1 LPVSIGSR
9 FLIITTEGVFGDE
22 ASEEAILDA
31 VPLRARPGI
40 IVEDG
45 AVEGGVG

>member
-1 LPVSIGSR
+1 MPVSIGSR